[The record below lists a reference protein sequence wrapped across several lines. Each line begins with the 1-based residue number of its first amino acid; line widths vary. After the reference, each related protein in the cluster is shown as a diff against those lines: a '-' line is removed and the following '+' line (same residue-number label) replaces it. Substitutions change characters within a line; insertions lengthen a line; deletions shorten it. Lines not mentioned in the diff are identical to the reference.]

1 METYRS
7 GLAQFYYVWDVLT
20 GFYSPTTVKR
30 KNWEKAK
37 SIRSEMDKT
46 IQRPQVQMDSR
57 DRKDS
62 GGCTAGLELSIPQGS
77 TRFIHKGALQLRGMG
92 RDQETPAKALRY
104 STETIKH
111 IDTFT
116 VMDFEEKKRTALKME
131 SVSCQAKIRWRDIAI
146 PPWRILSMTLEV

>member
-46 IQRPQVQMDSR
+46 VN
-57 DRKDS
+57 
-62 GGCTAGLELSIPQGS
+62 GG
-77 TRFIHKGALQLRGMG
+77 LR
-92 RDQETPAKALRY
+92 
-104 STETIKH
+104 H
-111 IDTFT
+111 IRMSCIWT
-116 VMDFEEKKRTALKME
+116 VDPSDE
-131 SVSCQAKIRWRDIAI
+131 
-146 PPWRILSMTLEV
+146 